1 VLCGTAAAVVLV
13 VGAVGIDAVW
23 TVFETSVIRC
33 ATFGRTWRAVLAVG
47 RPTCF
52 GARGLVCASAVGVE
66 TAGKCKNPCTI

>member
-1 VLCGTAAAVVLV
+1 VLCGTAVAVVL
-13 VGAVGIDAVW
+13 VGAVGIDAAW